1 MKAYL
6 HQLFDYNYFCNKQLI
21 ECFSGLKKLP
31 EKSPERF
38 SHILNAHH
46 IWNTRIN
53 ARESQYGVWEVHK
66 IDSWGD
72 IHYDNQRESF
82 EIITNADRFDK
93 RISYETTE
101 GRSYSNSLQDILFH
115 IVNHSTHHRG
125 QIVMDLR
132 MQGIEP
138 PALDYILFKR

>member
-21 ECFSGLKKLP
+21 ECFSSLKKLP
-31 EKSPERF
+31 EKSQERF
-38 SHILNAHH
+38 NHILNAHH
-46 IWNTRIN
+46 IWNARIN
-53 ARESQYGVWEVHK
+53 GKDPQYDVWEVHK
-66 IDSWGD
+66 MDSWGD

-82 EIITNADRFDK
+82 EIITNADPLDK

-101 GRSYSNSLQDILFH
+101 GRSHSSSLQDILFH

-125 QIVMDLR
+125 QIVMELR
-132 MQGIEP
+132 MQGVEP